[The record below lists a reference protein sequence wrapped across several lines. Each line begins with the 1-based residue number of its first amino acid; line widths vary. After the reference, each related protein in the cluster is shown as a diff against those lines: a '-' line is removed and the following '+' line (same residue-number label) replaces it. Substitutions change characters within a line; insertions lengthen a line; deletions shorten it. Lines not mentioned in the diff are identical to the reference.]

1 MRQRL
6 DHLEALV
13 KRLISERQQAS
24 SLRKNSA
31 DRTEDFKA
39 EAEPSDAHEVA
50 GDGKTVVDGIRS
62 MYLSGDDWHIVLQ
75 EINELKRT
83 WLDDSID
90 YSLPPAF
97 SHTVDGSSLL
107 FHQVGQIDHMEILS
121 TLPPKL
127 EVDRLVHTFFDR
139 QTFPIT
145 VPPILHKPTFM
156 REYEDHWKDPSKT
169 NLIWLGLLFSILGIT
184 VLAHYQYGG
193 PPEYEGISES
203 LFQLY
208 RMRTAQCLLS
218 GDISKCLPY
227 TVETLRFNATAE
239 LNRKDDNRRGLWIM
253 TGVVVRAAINMGY
266 HLDPSDSPEF
276 SLLQAEYRRRT
287 WLSIIRMD
295 DMASF
300 LGGFPRLGSAIPSTT
315 REPLNLHDWELS
327 EKTMILPP
335 SRPLTE
341 PTAATYLI
349 VKGRLFYALGR
360 VADLNSIPSLASYET
375 VLDVDRAVHSAYQ
388 NVPPHMKEF
397 SISGDNSGPIRGRT
411 QFSHLGLLCMYHKG
425 MCVLHRKFLAKDRG
439 NDRFKVSRD
448 RCISSALALLDLQ
461 IELQPSFYKI
471 SQTRQMLTLAA
482 MILFLELEL
491 RRKSPN
497 LEASPDSGL
506 LFHVLEQSCAH
517 WAEAVSAC
525 DDTRRIHEFLE
536 HMLSSFK
543 PGRGT
548 EPGCP
553 EILPEAQLRSQ
564 RLSPW
569 SSAADLGFS
578 FEDNL
583 STMDFDWKSIPIPP
597 KPSSE
602 YDAES
607 SKGFEMPALTS
618 GPQLVGFQNLD
629 NQFIGLAR
637 DY

>member
-1 MRQRL
+1 M
-6 DHLEALV
+6 
-13 KRLISERQQAS
+13 
-24 SLRKNSA
+24 
-31 DRTEDFKA
+31 
-39 EAEPSDAHEVA
+39 
-50 GDGKTVVDGIRS
+50 
-62 MYLSGDDWHIVLQ
+62 
-75 EINELKRT
+75 
-83 WLDDSID
+83 
-90 YSLPPAF
+90 
-97 SHTVDGSSLL
+97 
-107 FHQVGQIDHMEILS
+107 
-121 TLPPKL
+121 
-127 EVDRLVHTFFDR
+127 
-139 QTFPIT
+139 
-145 VPPILHKPTFM
+145 
-156 REYEDHWKDPSKT
+156 
-169 NLIWLGLLFSILGIT
+169 
-184 VLAHYQYGG
+184 LAHYQYGG

-583 STMDFDWKSIPIPP
+583 STMDFDWVRHSCLILRFGLTDDDRLHGMLLLKRLAKNKVRFISHCMTTRLYYMRFWPRDVPCLKCNQSYEGSRQP
-597 KPSSE
+597 DQPAEMHASRAYSSE
-602 YDAES
+602 VLLSFFNVRYTIRYDRWTS
-607 SKGFEMPALTS
+607 VLGVVFNTQHDTTIFVGALEIYSHTAKAI
-618 GPQLVGFQNLD
+618 FR
-629 NQFIGLAR
+629 I
-637 DY
+637 